1 MLIHELRAFPG
12 LVCKYW
18 QLQMGIRTSMRPITA
33 RLRRMAGYIPVR
45 VPGLF
50 LIAGLLLVAWFADSN
65 ADYLLLPAALVG
77 LALLVLCILC
87 TVLASLALRLSLRK
101 RMDESGLGEQIETTH
116 IVRTGF
122 RFTRLSL
129 WPLVEVRMTWA
140 SPPGIEVYL
149 DPVGGVFEEV
159 VIARERGKH
168 ERVERRFVVEDI
180 FGLTALTV
188 RKTYERALRIVPMRC
203 AQGPEVIVGHA
214 TGDAF
219 SHPLGRQEGDLIEM
233 RRYGHGDPLRH
244 VLWKTFARTRRLLVR
259 MPERAVSP
267 MPTTSA
273 FLVAG
278 TDDEAAAATARL
290 YVETGLLGD
299 DFVFAADGA
308 PAPTSEPD
316 EAVDQIIESVRARGN
331 GGGTLDAFRRN
342 VEPVRLG
349 HCIVFAPPSEGA
361 WLDRVAAFS
370 KTLPAPATV
379 IIGVEGNA
387 AAPQRG
393 RLARWLVKAKPS
405 TAHVNPDLLAVRA
418 KLEASGIQV
427 KVLHRE
433 TGQVLQ

>member
-1 MLIHELRAFPG
+1 
-12 LVCKYW
+12 
-18 QLQMGIRTSMRPITA
+18 MRPITS
-33 RLRRMAGYIPVR
+33 RLRRLAGHIPVR
-45 VPGLF
+45 VPGLL
-50 LIAGLLLVAWFADSN
+50 LIAGLALVAWFADSN

-77 LALLVLCILC
+77 LALLVLCVLC
-87 TVLASLALRLSLRK
+87 TVLASIALRLSLRK
-101 RMDESGLGEQIETTH
+101 RVEEGMPGLSEQIETTH

-129 WPLVEVRMTWA
+129 WPLVEVRMTWE
-140 SPPGIEVYL
+140 SPPGIEVTL
-149 DPVGGVFEEV
+149 DPVGRAYEEV

-180 FGLTALTV
+180 FGLSALTV
-188 RKTYERALRIVPMRC
+188 RKVYERALRIVPMRC

-278 TDDEAAAATARL
+278 ADDEAAAATARL

-299 DFVFAADGA
+299 DFVFSADGA
-308 PAPTSEPD
+308 PAPTSEPG
-316 EAVDQIIESVRARGN
+316 EAVDQIIESVRQREN
-331 GGGTLDAFRRN
+331 GGGTLEAFRRN

-349 HCIVFAPPSEGA
+349 HCIVFAPPSEGV

-370 KTLPAPATV
+370 RTLPAPATV
-379 IIGVEGNA
+379 IIGVEGNSV
-387 AAPQRG
+387 APQRG

-405 TAHVNPDLLAVRA
+405 TTHVNPDLLAVRA
-418 KLEASGIQV
+418 KLEASGMQV